1 MIHLHRHIE
10 ILLLTH
16 DCVIVP
22 DFGGFVAH
30 QIPSRYNDEE
40 RLFLPPM
47 RALGFNPQLQL
58 NDSLLTQSY
67 IEAYDLSYPEAQRV
81 IDDEVRQLKQ
91 ILSDEGEYYLTDLGR
106 LSINLDSNYE
116 FEPCEAGILTP
127 NVYGLDT
134 YQFKRIKDRTPLVA
148 EATTATLA
156 PIESV
161 TEVEETLVENTPEL
175 IHIFEEDDDDNR
187 AIRIKMSWVRTAV
200 AVAAAIVVFFLFATP
215 VVNSDLGSQSM
226 SQLQGT
232 ILYKLMPQ
240 DTNMLPAQPVKQEPE
255 KVVAKAENQPE
266 VKVEV
271 KADVKPETKQ
281 EPKQPVA
288 AKPQET
294 TLEAPYCIVLAS
306 QVKLSNAEDFVNRLH
321 QQGYTQAKVFVHN
334 NTVRVIC
341 GEFTTPSDAYNQLNR
356 MTLKNDEFSEA
367 WVYKKKV

>member
-1 MIHLHRHIE
+1 MIRLHRHIE
-10 ILLLTH
+10 ILLLAH

-22 DFGGFVAH
+22 GFGGFVAH

-67 IEAYDLSYPEAQRV
+67 IEAYDLSYPEALRT

-106 LSINLDSNYE
+106 LSVNLDGNYE

-127 NVYGLDT
+127 NVYGLDA
-134 YQFKRIKDRTPLVA
+134 YQFKRLKDRTPLA
-148 EATTATLA
+148 DEAAVATLA
-156 PIESV
+156 PIESAL
-161 TEVEETLVENTPEL
+161 EVDEKSEEKTPEL
-175 IHIFEEDDDDNR
+175 IEIFNEEDDDSR
-187 AIRIKMSWVRTAV
+187 ALRIKMSWVRTAV
-200 AVAAAIVVFFLFATP
+200 AVAAAIAVFFLFATP
-215 VVNSDLGSQSM
+215 VVNSDLGSQTM
-226 SQLQGT
+226 SQLHGT

-240 DTNMLPAQPVKQEPE
+240 DTNMVPAQPVKPEPE
-255 KVVAKAENQPE
+255 KVVAKADTKSE
-266 VKVEV
+266 
-271 KADVKPETKQ
+271 VKPEAKQ

-288 AKPQET
+288 AKPQEAAT
-294 TLEAPYCIVLAS
+294 EAPYCIVLAS
-306 QVKLSNAEDFVNRLH
+306 QVKLSNAEDYVNRLH

-334 NTVRVIC
+334 NIVRVIC
-341 GEFTTPSDAYNQLNR
+341 GEFTTPADAYNQLNR
-356 MTLKNDEFSEA
+356 MTLKNDDFSEA